1 MISLFVNVII
11 LPIFAKKDVYGDPAH
26 TNRPEAAPGADGPC
40 RRNARKQKR
49 SFNSYVE
56 HVLELATGP
65 DFPVLPPKYVVSG
78 EIRDLHRIAYKVPTA
93 QELADDPK
101 LAYLWE
107 KYGRD

>member
-1 MISLFVNVII
+1 METLRIQTVLR
-11 LPIFAKKDVYGDPAH
+11 LP
-26 TNRPEAAPGADGPC
+26 PELMARV

-65 DFPVLPPKYVVSG
+65 DFPVLPPKYEVSG

-93 QELADDPK
+93 QELAGDPR